1 MYAAVAISSSEKSIP
16 LSINLSNSYRQLKK
30 FLKEGISDN
39 SIIENIQEVELEGF
53 NYEKIDC
60 IIIQSTNVNKQ
71 GNLRFKHYI
80 K

>member
-1 MYAAVAISSSEKSIP
+1 MYAAVAISSSEKSIH
-16 LSINLSNSYRQLKK
+16 LSINLSSSYRQLKK

-71 GNLRFKHYI
+71 GHLRFKHYI